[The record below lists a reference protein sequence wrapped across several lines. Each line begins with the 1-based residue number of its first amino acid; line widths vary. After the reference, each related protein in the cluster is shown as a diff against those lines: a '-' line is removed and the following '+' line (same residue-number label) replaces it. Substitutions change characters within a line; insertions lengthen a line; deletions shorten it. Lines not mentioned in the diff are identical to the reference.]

1 MSIFSKLLGKKQVE
15 EEGARVGGVEDF
27 MTLIRV
33 YYQAVMA
40 AQLGISN
47 INFLPDM
54 AVFKR
59 TLKIPTQ
66 NNKLGVAERTRCK
79 KMLMDIYGINEF
91 FFKEIDTSVKK
102 HCKSVNDIKNYLFMF
117 QGFSQDLMMVVGN
130 LMQWKFRMPGMF
142 KKLLRSMTEKTI
154 HDILTKTNWK
164 DDSVRKTCVNIRQYQ
179 HALGYSESWMN
190 EYVYNIVVLAKKNLN
205 PKKTKMD
212 NLIENHPLE
221 PFLPAEATL
230 LMLGSF
236 PPQKK
241 RWSMDFFY
249 PNWNNDMWRIFGL
262 IFFGDKEHFV
272 LSGKKAF
279 DKERLIHFLK
289 EKGVALY
296 DTACTVK
303 RLKSNA
309 SDKYLEIVEPT
320 DIGLLLK
327 QLPACKSIV
336 TTGQKAT
343 DTLCAQLHIE
353 EPPVGGKSKFEYA
366 DRQLWL
372 YRMPSSSRAYPLK
385 LEKKAEIYR
394 SMLCEAGIFMP

>member
-1 MSIFSKLLGKKQVE
+1 
-15 EEGARVGGVEDF
+15 

-212 NLIENHPLE
+212 SLIENHPLE

>member
-130 LMQWKFRMPGMF
+130 LMQWKFRMPSIF
-142 KKLLRSMTEKTI
+142 KKALYGMTQKTV
-154 HDILTKTNWK
+154 HDVCTKTVWK
-164 DDSVRKTCVNIRQYQ
+164 ADDVHKTAAAVRQYKER
-179 HALGYSESWMN
+179 LGYSEQWMTD
-190 EYVYNIVVLAKKNLN
+190 YVYNIVLLAKKE
-205 PKKTKMD
+205 PKRKNDDTETK
-212 NLIENHPLE
+212 
-221 PFLPAEATL
+221 
-230 LMLGSF
+230 
-236 PPQKK
+236 K
-241 RWSMDFFY
+241 
-249 PNWNNDMWRIFGL
+249 
-262 IFFGDKEHFV
+262 
-272 LSGKKAF
+272 
-279 DKERLIHFLK
+279 
-289 EKGVALY
+289 
-296 DTACTVK
+296 
-303 RLKSNA
+303 
-309 SDKYLEIVEPT
+309 
-320 DIGLLLK
+320 
-327 QLPACKSIV
+327 
-336 TTGQKAT
+336 
-343 DTLCAQLHIE
+343 
-353 EPPVGGKSKFEYA
+353 
-366 DRQLWL
+366 
-372 YRMPSSSRAYPLK
+372 
-385 LEKKAEIYR
+385 
-394 SMLCEAGIFMP
+394 

>member
-1 MSIFSKLLGKKQVE
+1 MGS
-15 EEGARVGGVEDF
+15 
-27 MTLIRV
+27 
-33 YYQAVMA
+33 
-40 AQLGISN
+40 
-47 INFLPDM
+47 
-54 AVFKR
+54 
-59 TLKIPTQ
+59 
-66 NNKLGVAERTRCK
+66 
-79 KMLMDIYGINEF
+79 
-91 FFKEIDTSVKK
+91 
-102 HCKSVNDIKNYLFMF
+102 
-117 QGFSQDLMMVVGN
+117 
-130 LMQWKFRMPGMF
+130 
-142 KKLLRSMTEKTI
+142 
-154 HDILTKTNWK
+154 
-164 DDSVRKTCVNIRQYQ
+164 
-179 HALGYSESWMN
+179 
-190 EYVYNIVVLAKKNLN
+190 
-205 PKKTKMD
+205 
-212 NLIENHPLE
+212 LIENHPLE